1 MLTTALAQ
9 NMCIRP
15 EARPASEAFRKEV
28 LGLDLEELG
37 DAVDQTAD
45 TVSRARRAA
54 HIYTSGESVLN
65 DFLVNLQNNTP
76 LKGLRLGNLLR
87 KGRALALK
95 AGLGL
100 AGPIGLV
107 ALAGFLGTQGSKEL
121 AEGVRNKDADIALD
135 GTRSLLLG
143 AETAGLA
150 AGMAATLPHAAFRVA
165 GQVAKTAAVPLG
177 IAHIGVD
184 IAQGTTQT
192 VKGVRGKD
200 KHATING
207 LATLGTGIA
216 WGAGMVAGP
225 LVGLSIAGVM
235 AGVKFFNNRRARKKA
250 QAAVFNSL

>member
-1 MLTTALAQ
+1 MLTPTLAHH
-9 NMCIRP
+9 MSVKA
-15 EARPASEAFRKEV
+15 EARPAASACPKEF
-28 LGLDLEELG
+28 LGVGLDDLEE
-37 DAVDQTAD
+37 AVDQTVD

-65 DFLVNLQNNTP
+65 DFLITLKNSTP
-76 LKGLRLGNLLR
+76 LKRLNVGNLLR
-87 KGRALALK
+87 RGRGLAVK
-95 AGLGL
+95 AGLGVV
-100 AGPIGLV
+100 GPIGLV

-150 AGMAATLPHAAFRVA
+150 AGMATTLPHAAFRVA

-184 IAQGTTQT
+184 LAQGTART
-192 VKGVRGKD
+192 VKGVRAKD